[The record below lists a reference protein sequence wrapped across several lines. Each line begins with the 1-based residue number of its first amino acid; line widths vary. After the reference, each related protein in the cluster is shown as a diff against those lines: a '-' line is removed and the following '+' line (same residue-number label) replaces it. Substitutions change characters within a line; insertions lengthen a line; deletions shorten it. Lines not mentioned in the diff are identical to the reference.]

1 MKLFLRATR
10 VFAAAL
16 AAACPMVAA
25 LLAAPAVAQDQPLT
39 VDMTEVYRVGGA
51 SAREEWAFFGPALQ
65 ASFDGAGNLI
75 VLDGFNHRVV
85 VIGPDGQLARVVGR
99 EGQGPGE
106 FQSVMAFAVWRDG
119 RFAVPDMGHS
129 AIQVFSPDGELERF
143 VRMDDED
150 RPVSSALFRGE
161 IRADPLGDRLIAQG
175 VDGVLVEMVSRRN
188 RRMGQAAETP
198 PGADDRALETLDF
211 SGDEVVQDPILQGW
225 RAPRPEA
232 GLSPADQEDWA
243 RVVASMEDRYF
254 EPAFVWDVLP
264 DGTIAWSDSSAYAIK
279 LASPDGSVID
289 VLRRPLAPQAVSQ
302 RIRRETIAYHLDRL
316 EESSRRPPS
325 TGLPFLTPDVE
336 GRRRRIQAR
345 GFHHEIPVVLGLKAT
360 WGGGLWIQRRGEDPW
375 LDEGPIDV
383 FNADREY
390 LGTLQAGDPPMPAA
404 FGPDGLVVH
413 LERDEFDVPTL
424 VVSRLQG
431 E

>member
-39 VDMTEVYRVGGA
+39 VDMTDVYRVGGA

-85 VIGPDGQLARVVGR
+85 VIGPDGQLVRVVGR

-129 AIQVFSPDGELERF
+129 AIQVFSPDGGLERF
-143 VRMDDED
+143 VRMSDEGW
-150 RPVSSALFRGE
+150 PASSTLFHSE
-161 IRADPLGDRLIAQG
+161 IRADPLGDRIIARG
-175 VDGVLVEMVSRRN
+175 VAGVLVAMANRAN
-188 RRMGQAAETP
+188 RRMGHEDDTP
-198 PGADDRALETLDF
+198 PGADDRALETLDL
-211 SGDEVVQDPILQGW
+211 SGDEIAQEPILQGW
-225 RAPRPEA
+225 RAPRSDTE
-232 GLSPADQEDWA
+232 LSAAEQEDWA
-243 RVVASMEDRYF
+243 KVVASMEDRYF

-264 DGTIAWSDSSAYAIK
+264 DGTVAWSDSSAYAIK

-302 RIRRETIAYHLDRL
+302 RIRRETIAYHIERLD
-316 EESSRRPPS
+316 ESSRNPPS

-336 GRRRRIQAR
+336 GRRRRIQER
-345 GFHHEIPVVLGLKAT
+345 GFYHEIPVVLGLKAT
-360 WGGGLWIQRRGEDPW
+360 WDGGLWIQRHGEDPW
-375 LDEGPIDV
+375 LDKGPIDI

-390 LGTLQAGDPPMPAA
+390 LGTLPAGDPPMPAA

-424 VVSRLQG
+424 VVSRLR
-431 E
+431 EE